1 MAETRRRTTVVTV
14 GVLAVLVV
22 GTVVVTLLVR
32 HLRGDSVELCGRKF
46 RRSNA
51 TWTDQKVRVLG
62 SIHTVGTSPADG
74 SLWTVSSAW
83 PQNRCDGLT
92 PTVLLSRDGD
102 GWRTWTLVG
111 GP

>member
-1 MAETRRRTTVVTV
+1 MVIV
-14 GVLAVLVV
+14 GVLAVLIV
-22 GTVVVTLLVR
+22 GTVVVTVLVR
-32 HLRGDSVELCGRKF
+32 HLRRDGVELCGREF

-51 TWTDQKVRVLG
+51 MWTDQKVRALG
-62 SIHTVGTSPADG
+62 SIHSVGTSPADG
-74 SLWTVSSAW
+74 SLWTVSSAR

-92 PTVLLSRDGD
+92 PTVLLSRDGG